1 MKIKSLICFFALL
14 AAACSNEDDTS
25 AFRDCQ
31 ECPEML
37 RLPTGDF
44 IMGSPGSS
52 LDRGTDEGP
61 QRKVG
66 INYKLAVGKYEVT
79 FAEWQA
85 CVTDGGC
92 AYIPSDDEWGRG
104 RRPVIN
110 VNWHDAQNYV
120 NWLAKKTDRPYRL
133 LSEAEWEY
141 AARAKSGM
149 PFSTGDCITME
160 WANFDGN
167 SERYRCA
174 GNAGAFQGK
183 TSEVGSYKP
192 NLFGLYDMHGN
203 VWEWVEDCHSDS
215 YLGAPSDG
223 KPAEEKGEC
232 TARVQ
237 RGGAWN
243 YYPYYLRSAY
253 RGSDNPERRNN
264 NYGFRVAL
272 SL

>member
-1 MKIKSLICFFALL
+1 
-14 AAACSNEDDTS
+14 
-25 AFRDCQ
+25 
-31 ECPEML
+31 
-37 RLPTGDF
+37 
-44 IMGSPGSS
+44 
-52 LDRGTDEGP
+52 
-61 QRKVG
+61 
-66 INYKLAVGKYEVT
+66 
-79 FAEWQA
+79 
-85 CVTDGGC
+85 
-92 AYIPSDDEWGRG
+92 
-104 RRPVIN
+104 
-110 VNWHDAQNYV
+110 
-120 NWLAKKTDRPYRL
+120 
-133 LSEAEWEY
+133 
-141 AARAKSGM
+141 
-149 PFSTGDCITME
+149 ME

-167 SERYRCA
+167 SEHYRCA

-264 NYGFRVAL
+264 IYGFRVAL